1 MLTSTSRSTN
11 VLSKCLFYLEF
22 IDMIDILVISIRH
35 TTGGCKDGY
44 CTTFGKGMTWYRKKI
59 QKQKKR
65 DIVILITNIRVYTS
79 CSCIH

>member
-11 VLSKCLFYLEF
+11 VLSKCSFYLEF

-44 CTTFGKGMTWYRKKI
+44 CATFGKGI
-59 QKQKKR
+59 QKKKKQKNKR
-65 DIVILITNIRVYTS
+65 NVI
-79 CSCIH
+79 